1 MLFVLCTILQHF
13 LHVLRVVRF
22 YFGATFCLRVLSV
35 FAVFAAVFARVFFFI
50 EVIFFCI
57 QFWCVMRVCVL
68 CCVSARLCSVHACV
82 SNVYVEHVEGC
93 WVLLSVCVCFSCY
106 GGGFRYVV

>member
-1 MLFVLCTILQHF
+1 MYDI
-13 LHVLRVVRF
+13 
-22 YFGATFCLRVLSV
+22 ATL
-35 FAVFAAVFARVFFFI
+35 FARFACGTLLFWCDFLLACFECFCGFCCGFCSGFFFFI

-106 GGGFRYVV
+106 GGGFRYVF